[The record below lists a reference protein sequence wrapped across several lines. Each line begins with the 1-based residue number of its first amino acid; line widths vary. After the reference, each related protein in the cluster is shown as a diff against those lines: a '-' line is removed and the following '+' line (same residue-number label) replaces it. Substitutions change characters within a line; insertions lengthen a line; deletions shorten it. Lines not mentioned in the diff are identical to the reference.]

1 MASGELAF
9 ATTAAR
15 SAGTSTVPRGAWPA
29 ASVPTRT
36 PSGAVTAYSTAPSS
50 VGVSVSSE
58 RSRSTGVNRHSSSR
72 PFGIGNAAT
81 SNDVGRSARDWS
93 GTNAATGVGVR
104 VLTRTAGEPGG
115 LLQQRHQPT
124 APSICSSMS
133 RLSSRAYSMGSSRAM
148 GSTNPR
154 TIIAMASS
162 SVSPRDWR

>member
-1 MASGELAF
+1 MLRRPGLPVTTTRTGSVSSASAATLMWVASGELAF

-36 PSGAVTAYSTAPSS
+36 PSGDVTAYSTAPSS

-93 GTNAATGVGVR
+93 GTNAAPESVC
-104 VLTRTAGEPGG
+104 AP
-115 LLQQRHQPT
+115 LLGPPVSP
-124 APSICSSMS
+124 AVFSNSGIS
-133 RLSSRAYSMGSSRAM
+133 RLLLPSAAR
-148 GSTNPR
+148 
-154 TIIAMASS
+154 
-162 SVSPRDWR
+162 